1 MVESIMLF
9 GCGFLAASLLA
20 MMLLSAVHHRA
31 VRLTRLH
38 LQDTVP
44 TLIEIQ
50 AGSDRL
56 RADFAISTC
65 RLEKSVE
72 QLRVKAARQLSEIG
86 RQTQTINRLTVE
98 LERRTSVAEKLVHKV
113 ESLTGKIAEVER
125 ERDRIAMEVLSLEC
139 ALSAKEMELV
149 RSASEQS
156 PAIDI
161 HARQRFGES
170 ILPIAVTNTDLKD
183 ALTERELL
191 LSRCDDEMTHVFQLP
206 ASAQ

>member
-20 MMLLSAVHHRA
+20 MMLFSAVHRRA

-44 TLIEIQ
+44 TSLIEIQ
-50 AGSDRL
+50 AGSDHL
-56 RADFAISTC
+56 RADFAISIC

-72 QLRVKAARQLSEIG
+72 QLRIKAAGQLSEIG
-86 RQTQTINRLTVE
+86 RQRQTINRLTAE
-98 LERRTSVAEKLVHKV
+98 LERRTSAVDKLVHKV

-125 ERDRIAMEVLSLEC
+125 ERDRIAMEVISLEC
-139 ALSAKEMELV
+139 ALSAKEVELV
-149 RSASEQS
+149 RSAIEQR

-161 HARQRFGES
+161 HNARQRFGES
-170 ILPIAVTNTDLKD
+170 ILPIAVTNTDLQD
-183 ALTERELL
+183 ALTKRELL
-191 LSRCDDEMTHVFQLP
+191 LSRCDDEMNTLVP
-206 ASAQ
+206 KP

>member
-161 HARQRFGES
+161 HNARQRFGES

-191 LSRCDDEMTHVFQLP
+191 LSRCDDEMNTLVP
-206 ASAQ
+206 KP